1 MASEIRVDKINSLS
15 GVGTVT
21 LSPTGVDIAG
31 ITTAATLRAT
41 TGIVTSLTAG
51 SLTSLGAVS
60 GTTGT
65 FSGGL
70 DITSNVDITDSIRHK
85 DDTDTI
91 IRFPSA
97 DTVTVETAGSERVR
111 IDSDGKIGIGTA
123 SPATDVHTLSSSDHI
138 ITHQS
143 GTAGADVRLNFRDN
157 GSVDQGGIHYAFN
170 GNSMRFRT
178 AQGERLRIDS
188 SGNVNIGS
196 NTSANPFT
204 YLRFGASQ
212 YGAAD
217 IRPTNEASH
226 KVGLSFYVDGTQ
238 DTTINPTEALRIASD
253 GTIHVN
259 SSDSASGGRIY
270 ATGSALYLQS
280 GNGRQTLKVSDAAA
294 GVNRTIEMTSAGNL
308 SFPNGNGIDFSATG
322 DGSGT
327 MTNELLDDYEEGTW
341 NILVTPGGGS
351 YGVSHMNARYVRIG
365 NIVTVQGW
373 WRAASIS
380 GVSGSLTVSGLPYA
394 ALDYSSGGGVRQNL
408 NLHVAHV
415 NYSNLTFVKLRVG
428 NNSSQ
433 GSIMGNTAGA
443 SGGSQTWTAGN
454 IALSTEL
461 YISGSY
467 ITG

>member
-1 MASEIRVDKINSLS
+1 M
-15 GVGTVT
+15 
-21 LSPTGVDIAG
+21 
-31 ITTAATLRAT
+31 
-41 TGIVTSLTAG
+41 
-51 SLTSLGAVS
+51 
-60 GTTGT
+60 
-65 FSGGL
+65 
-70 DITSNVDITDSIRHK
+70 
-85 DDTDTI
+85 
-91 IRFPSA
+91 
-97 DTVTVETAGSERVR
+97 
-111 IDSDGKIGIGTA
+111 
-123 SPATDVHTLSSSDHI
+123 
-138 ITHQS
+138 
-143 GTAGADVRLNFRDN
+143 
-157 GSVDQGGIHYAFN
+157 
-170 GNSMRFRT
+170 
-178 AQGERLRIDS
+178 
-188 SGNVNIGS
+188 
-196 NTSANPFT
+196 
-204 YLRFGASQ
+204 
-212 YGAAD
+212 
-217 IRPTNEASH
+217 
-226 KVGLSFYVDGTQ
+226 DGTQ

-341 NILVTPGGGS
+341 SIIVSPGGGS
-351 YGVSHMNARYVRIG
+351 YSVSHMNARYVRIG

>member
-178 AQGERLRIDS
+178 AQGERVRIFSDGDVGIGTITAQNNARLQVS
-188 SGNVNIGS
+188 TNQQVVAAFEGTGGSEITLHADGDLGLNESNGDDVFIGTNVSIGS
-196 NTSANPFT
+196 AK
-204 YLRFGASQ
+204 L
-212 YGAAD
+212 
-217 IRPTNEASH
+217 
-226 KVGLSFYVDGTQ
+226 
-238 DTTINPTEALRIASD
+238 TINK
-253 GTIHVN
+253 GT
-259 SSDSASGGRIY
+259 
-270 ATGSALYLQS
+270 
-280 GNGRQTLKVSDAAA
+280 
-294 GVNRTIEMTSAGNL
+294 
-308 SFPNGNGIDFSATG
+308 
-322 DGSGT
+322 
-327 MTNELLDDYEEGTW
+327 
-341 NILVTPGGGS
+341 
-351 YGVSHMNARYVRIG
+351 
-365 NIVTVQGW
+365 
-373 WRAASIS
+373 
-380 GVSGSLTVSGLPYA
+380 
-394 ALDYSSGGGVRQNL
+394 GGVAGFTTAIA
-408 NLHVAHV
+408 V
-415 NYSNLTFVKLRVG
+415 
-428 NNSSQ
+428 NNSC
-433 GSIMGNTAGA
+433 
-443 SGGSQTWTAGN
+443 
-454 IALSTEL
+454 LL
-461 YISGSY
+461 YTSPSPRD
-467 ITG
+467 